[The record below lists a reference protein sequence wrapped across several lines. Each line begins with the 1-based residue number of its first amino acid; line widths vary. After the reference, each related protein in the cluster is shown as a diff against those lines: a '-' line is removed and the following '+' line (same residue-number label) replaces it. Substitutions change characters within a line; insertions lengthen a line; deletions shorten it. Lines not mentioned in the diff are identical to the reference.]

1 MKGQSFDKYSLS
13 RAIKKSDFYKYDQ
26 LSDDAYLEKEVLD
39 AYDVAHKLLP
49 PAISETI
56 SNGKTVYYVND
67 LPWKL
72 VLRRLHSNVCNNIE
86 VEKCHRTEIVRNIIS
101 YVQEGVKSKIFLID
115 IKSFYESIDIDVLLK
130 RINHDHSLSCHSKNL
145 IRLILNEHIQNGNS
159 GLPRGIELSSILSD
173 IYMQEFDIIIKEM
186 NEVFLY

>member
-72 VLRRLHSNVCNNIE
+72 
-86 VEKCHRTEIVRNIIS
+86 
-101 YVQEGVKSKIFLID
+101 
-115 IKSFYESIDIDVLLK
+115 
-130 RINHDHSLSCHSKNL
+130 
-145 IRLILNEHIQNGNS
+145 
-159 GLPRGIELSSILSD
+159 
-173 IYMQEFDIIIKEM
+173 
-186 NEVFLY
+186 

>member
-1 MKGQSFDKYSLS
+1 M
-13 RAIKKSDFYKYDQ
+13 
-26 LSDDAYLEKEVLD
+26 D

-86 VEKCHRTEIVRNIIS
+86 VEKCHRTEIVRNLIS

-130 RINHDHSLSCHSKNL
+130 RINHDHSLSCHSKK
-145 IRLILNEHIQNGNS
+145 
-159 GLPRGIELSSILSD
+159 P
-173 IYMQEFDIIIKEM
+173 Y
-186 NEVFLY
+186 